1 MPRLKAILLSL
12 ATMCAPVALAQN
24 ANPAVPGTINY
35 VEGLAS
41 INGRPL
47 NQQSVG
53 YAQLQPGQVLETAN
67 GRAELLLTP
76 GVFLRVGDNSAV
88 RMISPNLLNTQIEL
102 DRGRAD
108 VEVDEIHP
116 RNDIQVSV
124 GGANTRLLKGGLY
137 AFDADKGTVR
147 VFKGE
152 AELLERNGNIQRALK
167 IKGDHQVG
175 LAENAEVQSVSFNRN
190 EAEDALYNWSSL
202 RSQYLAEAN
211 LTLAS
216 QYAGYGAMDPGWY
229 WDAGFWGYTW
239 LPGDGLWWSPFG
251 WGFYSPRY
259 IFYGGPVFPWRS
271 RRLRWPELCASQR
284 RRLFWWRSTRH
295 GWWRWFSW
303 RPLSKPKTDQQ
314 RKFPSP
320 SFMDGLFFPI
330 PYERI

>member
-12 ATMCAPVALAQN
+12 ATMCAPVALAQT

-35 VEGLAS
+35 IEGSVS
-41 INGRPL
+41 IDGRPL
-47 NQQSVG
+47 NQQAVG
-53 YAQLQPGQVLETAN
+53 YAELQPGQVLQTAN

-76 GVFLRVGDNSAV
+76 GVFLRVGDSSAV

-108 VEVDEIHP
+108 IEVDEIHP
-116 RNDIQVSV
+116 RNDIQVAE
-124 GGANTRLLKGGLY
+124 GGANTRLLKDGLY

-152 AELLERNGNIQRALK
+152 ADLLERTGAGQKALK

-175 LAENAEVQSVSFNRN
+175 LAGNEAVESVSFKRDQ
-190 EAEDALYNWSSL
+190 AEDALYNWSSL

-211 LTLAS
+211 LNLAS
-216 QYAGYGAMDPGWY
+216 EYAGYGGMAPGWY

-239 LPGDGLWWSPFG
+239 LPGDGLLWSPFG

-259 IFYGGPVFPWRS
+259 IFYGGPVFYGGRAYAGRS
-271 RRLRWPELCASQR
+271 FAQSRGEGFSGAGAHAMGGG
-284 RRLFWWRSTRH
+284 FH
-295 GWWRWFSW
+295 GGR
-303 RPLSKPKTDQQ
+303 
-314 RKFPSP
+314 
-320 SFMDGLFFPI
+320 
-330 PYERI
+330 

>member
-12 ATMCAPVALAQN
+12 ATMCAPVALAQT

-35 VEGLAS
+35 IEGSVS

-47 NQQSVG
+47 NQQAVG
-53 YAQLQPGQVLETAN
+53 YAELQPGQVLQTAN

-76 GVFLRVGDNSAV
+76 GVFLRVGDSSAV

-102 DRGRAD
+102 DHGRAD
-108 VEVDEIHP
+108 IEVDEIHP
-116 RNDIQVSV
+116 RNDIQVAE
-124 GGANTRLLKGGLY
+124 GGASTRLLKDGLY

-152 AELLERNGNIQRALK
+152 AELLERTGDGQKALK

-175 LAENAEVQSVSFNRN
+175 LAGNEAVQSVSFQRDQ
-190 EAEDALYNWSSL
+190 AEDALYNWSSL

-211 LTLAS
+211 LNLAS
-216 QYAGYGAMDPGWY
+216 EYAGYGAMAPGWY

-239 LPGDGLWWSPFG
+239 LPGDGLLWSPFG

-259 IFYGGPVFPWRS
+259 IFYGGPVFHGGRAYAGRS
-271 RRLRWPELCASQR
+271 YAQFRGEGFSGGGAHAMGRGFSGGGAHAMGGG
-284 RRLFWWRSTRH
+284 FH
-295 GWWRWFSW
+295 GGR
-303 RPLSKPKTDQQ
+303 
-314 RKFPSP
+314 
-320 SFMDGLFFPI
+320 
-330 PYERI
+330 